1 MNVKEMVGKNRSY
14 RRFDGSKKISEDQLK
29 EMISLAR
36 QTGSGANLQP
46 LRYHLTWTEKE
57 CAVVYS
63 TLKWAAYLPKW
74 EGPMES
80 ERPSAY
86 ITVIRDTEVKDVA
99 AKTDAGIVMQTIL
112 LSAVEHGLGGCIFAS
127 INRDKLREIIKLD
140 ERYEIMFV
148 IALGAPV
155 EEVVIED
162 VKEDGSIKYYRD
174 DQNVHHVPKRSLED
188 LII

>member
-14 RRFDGSKKISEDQLK
+14 RRFDGSKRISEKQLK
-29 EMISLAR
+29 EMIDCAR
-36 QTGSGANLQP
+36 QTSSGANFQP
-46 LRYHLTWTEKE
+46 LRYHLTGTEDE
-57 CAVVYS
+57 CAAVYS

-74 EGPMES
+74 DGPVES
-80 ERPSAY
+80 ERPTAY
-86 ITVIRDTEVKDVA
+86 IIVLSDNEVNDVM
-99 AKTDAGIVMQTIL
+99 AKTDAGIAMQTIL
-112 LSAVEHGLGGCIFAS
+112 LSAVEKGLGGCIFAS
-127 INRDKLREIIKLD
+127 INRDKLREVIGLD

-174 DQNVHHVPKRSLED
+174 DQNVHHVPKRRLED